1 MRISDWSSDVCSSD
15 LDVLKKQLH
24 LLDDS
29 NEIVRYWAAV
39 GLRSQQAGKLRP
51 YAGRIAKLL
60 SDTYP
65 PVAITA
71 AAVLYELNQDDRSK
85 ECLIRY
91 MLDENDYWAL
101 MSVNYALY
109 SDHKEAFI
117 ESDRKSTRL
126 NSSQ

>member
-1 MRISDWSSDVCSSD
+1 M
-15 LDVLKKQLH
+15 
-24 LLDDS
+24 
-29 NEIVRYWAAV
+29 
-39 GLRSQQAGKLRP
+39 P

-71 AAVLYELNQDDRSK
+71 AAVLYEVNQDDRSK

-117 ESDRKSTRL
+117 ASVRACRLVEDRNYKVNTTCMDFLGSLIKIGRGESGERVGK
-126 NSSQ
+126 

>member
-1 MRISDWSSDVCSSD
+1 MEELFPVREIYEAASLSGLRDE
-15 LDVLKKQLH
+15 DVLKKQLH

-71 AAVLYELNQDDRSK
+71 AAVRSEERRVGK
-85 ECLIRY
+85 ECVSTCRAR
-91 MLDENDYWAL
+91 W
-101 MSVNYALY
+101 SP
-109 SDHKEAFI
+109 DH
-117 ESDRKSTRL
+117 
-126 NSSQ
+126 